1 MKTTTYYD
9 LNIVEG
15 TDIVNPLT
23 VDNPNYQKI
32 DETMHDNAV
41 AGVTLATEL
50 TNATIHA
57 LTRENSDCSVIRF
70 IATSRWKAGD
80 SVTVDGVPVLAL
92 LPSGETLPDGAY
104 VINAN
109 VLCVL
114 TGTNLTVYVSKS
126 TANASDITYKETNVE
141 EALNSLNES
150 MVTVTSDLSTV
161 SSNVST
167 LNRDLTL
174 DYSNANGEVQDL
186 HTFLQM
192 ALEKLF
198 PKAKYL
204 IQNGIATN
212 LFSTNA
218 ATSSM
223 NVSAGTG
230 YIRMQ
235 SSGDGMCCFTTPIS
249 TNNYSTLKVRLKS
262 TTNNSNF
269 IGVSTNTEIGSSSVA
284 NYVINPKAVETTNIT
299 TISINVS
306 DLQGEYYFKA
316 YQYNG
321 AFDLYDM
328 WLE

>member
-1 MKTTTYYD
+1 MTTTTYYN

-126 TANASDITYKETNVE
+126 SANASDITYNDTNVE
-141 EALNSLNES
+141 EELNALNGSVATINSEVSKLTSDVSTLTNDVS
-150 MVTVTSDLSTV
+150 TLTSDLSNLNGIGSATLLAETQTSD
-161 SSNVST
+161 SSNTITLSGDKLSNYRFLYLVNQSAGET
-167 LNRDLTL
+167 LNI
-174 DYSNANGEVQDL
+174 Y
-186 HTFLQM
+186 
-192 ALEKLF
+192 
-198 PKAKYL
+198 
-204 IQNGIATN
+204 
-212 LFSTNA
+212 A
-218 ATSSM
+218 A
-223 NVSAGTG
+223 
-230 YIRMQ
+230 
-235 SSGDGMCCFTTPIS
+235 
-249 TNNYSTLKVRLKS
+249 
-262 TTNNSNF
+262 NF
-269 IGVSTNTEIGSSSVA
+269 IPV
-284 NYVINPKAVETTNIT
+284 NIV
-299 TISINVS
+299 N
-306 DLQGEYYFKA
+306 
-316 YQYNG
+316 QYNG
-321 AFDLYDM
+321 YIAAGTADKIVAVFSYISDVSFKLYITDT
-328 WLE
+328 LYKVSLYGIK

>member
-1 MKTTTYYD
+1 MTTTTYYD

-32 DETMHDNAV
+32 DEAMHDNAV

-126 TANASDITYKETNVE
+126 SANASDITYKETNVE

-161 SSNVST
+161 SGNVSRLT
-167 LNRDLTL
+167 TSLEEVNSKLDNVGFCDLIGTVNATGTTDLTKNINEYRFL
-174 DYSNANGEVQDL
+174 YFMINGSSDLSQFVPVQ
-186 HTFLQM
+186 
-192 ALEKLF
+192 LF
-198 PKAKYL
+198 KDVYNSESKKVRC
-204 IQNGIATN
+204 G
-212 LFSTNA
+212 LFSGGSLQNA
-218 ATSSM
+218 TEMYYLSETRIECVA
-223 NVSAGTG
+223 
-230 YIRMQ
+230 
-235 SSGDGMCCFTTPIS
+235 F
-249 TNNYSTLKVRLKS
+249 
-262 TTNNSNF
+262 NNS
-269 IGVSTNTEIGSSSVA
+269 V
-284 NYVINPKAVETTNIT
+284 YVYGIK
-299 TISINVS
+299 
-306 DLQGEYYFKA
+306 
-316 YQYNG
+316 
-321 AFDLYDM
+321 
-328 WLE
+328 